1 MRASAL
7 LSRTKKFFSK
17 KRRVAKFELG
27 QIHADGF
34 SRARVE
40 NDSREFHSKALKY
53 EDKAAFHT
61 FQEKKLKRL
70 LHNLKSEGNLQVHEN
85 LPSLSTPS
93 ELRNEISLERNE
105 SLIHANKASEARKN
119 ATMRRLYLQ
128 KMLKLK
134 SKK

>member
-17 KRRVAKFELG
+17 KRVAAKFELG

-40 NDSREFHSKALKY
+40 KDAREFQAKALKH
-53 EDKAAFHT
+53 EANASFHNSR
-61 FQEKKLKRL
+61 EKRLKRF
-70 LHNLKSEGNLQVHEN
+70 LHNSRVGRSDDKYEK
-85 LPSLSTPS
+85 LPPLSTTL
-93 ELRNEISLERNE
+93 ELKNEASFERNE
-105 SLIHANKASEARKN
+105 SLIHANRASEARKN
-119 ATMRRLYLQ
+119 AVMRRLYSQ

-134 SKK
+134 NKK